1 MSKLVVDLTIAFRSL
16 VQHRRRTPVPRRS
29 PSPP

>member
-1 MSKLVVDLTIAFRSL
+1 MSKLGVDLTIAFRSL
-16 VQHRRRTPVPRRS
+16 VQHRRRTCSSAS